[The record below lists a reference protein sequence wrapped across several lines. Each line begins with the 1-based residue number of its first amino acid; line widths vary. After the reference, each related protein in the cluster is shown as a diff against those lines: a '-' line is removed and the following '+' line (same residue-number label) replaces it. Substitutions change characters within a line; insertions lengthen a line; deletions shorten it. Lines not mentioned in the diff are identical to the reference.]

1 MIEKYKKIIFKF
13 LHKYIY
19 LLLILV
25 FIVLIIILSFILKNK
40 NTKVI
45 KINDS
50 VESEFTEINQI
61 VVEEEN
67 KENENNKGKY
77 VDIKGMVA
85 APGVYEV
92 SENERVSDLIKK
104 AGGLIEGANTS
115 YINLSKKLEDEMVVI
130 IYSNQEILEYKQN
143 KTSNYDNVT
152 IECICPDKSN
162 DACILEDKVENGI
175 VDENNNEDEEEKK
188 NDSLTDKS
196 KTKVSINNASLLELM
211 EIPGIGE
218 AKAKSIIAYRTDE
231 KKFTTIEDIKNVSG
245 IGDSLFEKIK
255 DYITV

>member
-143 KTSNYDNVT
+143 KTSN
-152 IECICPDKSN
+152 SH
-162 DACILEDKVENGI
+162 
-175 VDENNNEDEEEKK
+175 
-188 NDSLTDKS
+188 SQ
-196 KTKVSINNASLLELM
+196 
-211 EIPGIGE
+211 
-218 AKAKSIIAYRTDE
+218 
-231 KKFTTIEDIKNVSG
+231 
-245 IGDSLFEKIK
+245 
-255 DYITV
+255 